1 MNDEVRSRANS
12 SFVPHPS
19 SFRSAEPTV
28 TTALTGRE
36 LHAMMD
42 TAARWLERNA
52 EAVNAINVF
61 PVPDGDTGT
70 NMALTI
76 RAAVDAA
83 RGAEEISEVTRAM
96 ARGALMGARGNS
108 GVILSQLIRGFAGTL
123 DLCTEVGGQELAGA
137 LSSGAATARSSVSN
151 PVEGTILTVATEAAR
166 GAREAATENS
176 EILPVLEAATRTA
189 HEAVQQ
195 TPELLPVLKEAGVVD
210 SGGLGFAVLLDGALR
225 YLRGEPLPE
234 TAEDAGQI
242 DAAWLGGVDAAH
254 AHEGGFGYCTE
265 FVLTGFDIP
274 LDTLRTRLQ
283 GIGDSVLVVGE
294 PTLARVH
301 VHTADPGGALSAGAE
316 VARLSQVKVEDM
328 EAQAEQ
334 LAARTPPTGPLSVV
348 AVAAGRGLIEAL
360 RAMGA
365 ERVVT
370 GGQTMN
376 PSTEEILRA
385 IEASRGERVIVLP
398 NNKNIIWTAE
408 QAAKLTER
416 PVDVVPTRSVPQGL
430 AALLAVNP
438 DASAEENLAAMRA
451 AFGAVRTIEVT
462 RAARGVS
469 IGGVAVRP
477 GQPIALLD
485 DELSDAGESPEDAA
499 IAALARSGADG
510 AIVTVFLGRDTPAE
524 RGDAL
529 ADRIRE
535 QFPSAEVEV
544 RPGGQP
550 FYDYLISVE

>member
-1 MNDEVRSRANS
+1 MINTPRTA
-12 SFVPHPS
+12 
-19 SFRSAEPTV
+19 
-28 TTALTGRE
+28 ALTGRE
-36 LHAMMD
+36 LHEMIE
-42 TAARWLERNA
+42 TAARWLERSA

-83 RGAEEISEVTRAM
+83 RGAEEIGEVTRAM

-123 DLCTEVGGQELAGA
+123 DLCERVGGQELAGA
-137 LSSGAATARSSVSN
+137 LSSGAATARTSVSN
-151 PVEGTILTVATEAAR
+151 PVEGTILTVAAEAAR
-166 GAREAATENS
+166 GARETAATS
-176 EILPVLEAATRTA
+176 PDILLVLEAAARAA
-189 HEAVQQ
+189 HGAVQR

-210 SGGLGFAVLLDGALR
+210 SGGLGLAVLLDGALR

-234 TAEDAGQI
+234 AAEDAGRI
-242 DAAWLGGVDAAH
+242 DAAWLGGMDAAH

-265 FVLTGFDIP
+265 FVLTGLDIP

-283 GIGDSVLVVGE
+283 GLGDSVLVVGE

-301 VHTADPGGALSAGAE
+301 VHTADPGLALSAGAE
-316 VARLSQVKVEDM
+316 VGRLSQVKVDDM

-334 LAARTPPTGPLSVV
+334 LAARTPPTGPLSVI

-408 QAAKLTER
+408 QAAKLAER

-438 DASAEENLAAMRA
+438 DASPEENLAAMRE
-451 AFGAVRTIEVT
+451 AFGTVRTIEVT

-469 IGGVAVRP
+469 IGGVAVEP
-477 GQPIALLD
+477 DQPIALLD
-485 DELSDAGESPEDAA
+485 DELSDAGDTPEDAA
-499 IAALARSGADG
+499 LAALTRTGADG
-510 AIVTVFLGRDTPAE
+510 AVVTVFLGRETPQE
-524 RGDAL
+524 HGDAL
-529 ADRIRE
+529 AVRILE